1 MLASPVCFPLPIF
14 YPEGAEKIILLS
26 LRAACTVVEE
36 GRRRAVNN
44 EAGHKAWWLPDQ
56 KGKKS

>member
-1 MLASPVCFPLPIF
+1 MLASSECFPPPIF
-14 YPEGAEKIILLS
+14 YPEGTEKIILLS
-26 LRAACTVVEE
+26 LGAACRVVEE

-56 KGKKS
+56 KEKKS